1 MPERADGIHPTAAE
15 MVAEALVENLGPN
28 QMAVELGGDVVLID
42 IREEDEN
49 RTQGWIADSVRAPR
63 GMLEFWAD
71 PTSPYHRAE
80 FDPNRRLI
88 LYCATGERSSL
99 AAAMLKRMGYRRIA
113 HLKGG
118 LRAWREG
125 GGPVER
131 S

>member
-1 MPERADGIHPTAAE
+1 MVAE
-15 MVAEALVENLGPN
+15 AEALVENLGPT
-28 QMAVELGGDVVLID
+28 QVAVELEGDVVLID
-42 IREEDEN
+42 IREEEEH

-80 FDPNRRLI
+80 FDPNRRLV
-88 LYCATGERSSL
+88 LYCATGERSAL
-99 AAAMLKRMGYRRIA
+99 AAAMLKRMGFWRIA
-113 HLKGG
+113 HLQGG
-118 LRAWREG
+118 LRAWKEG